1 MQNLRITKYVSDW
14 LRLAEDD
21 IATVEI
27 LIKENI
33 SPNSICFHSQQAV
46 EKLLK
51 GFLAYQEKNVRKV
64 HDIKMLVSLCEEI
77 DKEFSDLYDEADYF
91 SKFYIETR
99 YPGDFP
105 EFSWTEAKEAFEA
118 AKKIK
123 EFVLAKIK

>member
-1 MQNLRITKYVSDW
+1 MKTKRELINSW
-14 LRLAEDD
+14 IKKAERDLLTAQHELSFPD
-21 IATVEI
+21 AVTESV
-27 LIKENI
+27 
-33 SPNSICFHSQQAV
+33 CFHCQQAV

-64 HDIKMLVSLCEEI
+64 HDIRMLVSLCEEI

-105 EFSWTEAKEAFEA
+105 EFSWQEAKEAFEIT
-118 AKKIK
+118 KKIK